1 MAAEPN
7 PWLTHLQPLQLPE
20 PISHWPLAPGWWLL
34 LGCIGLGLLWQGLRH
49 WRRWLD
55 NGYRRAALQRLDE
68 LAQALTPSTIG
79 GPDKARLA
87 ALRELPQLL
96 RRIALASTGHPADP
110 AVIRLQGAQW
120 WAWLDQSM
128 VDQPFEHQ
136 LGPLL
141 DQLAW
146 APDAQLLQL
155 SDAELTAL
163 MLGLRQWTQRHLS
176 KAPLPDEE
184 PPCCT

>member
-1 MAAEPN
+1 MAAKAN
-7 PWLTHLQPLQLPE
+7 PWLEHLQPLQLPE
-20 PISHWPLAPGWWLL
+20 PVSSWPLAPGWWLL
-34 LGCIGLGLLWQGLRH
+34 LGAVGLGLLWQGLRH

-55 NGYRRAALQRLDE
+55 NGYRRAALQQFDE
-68 LAQALTPSTIG
+68 LERQLCQPRQAST
-79 GPDKARLA
+79 RLA

-96 RRIALASTGHPADP
+96 RRVALASTGYPADP
-110 AVIRLQGAQW
+110 TVIRLHGTQW
-120 WAWLDQSM
+120 WAWLDQPM
-128 VDQPFEHQ
+128 VDQPFQHQ

-155 SDAELTAL
+155 SDAEITAL
-163 MLGLRQWTQRHLS
+163 VQGLRQWTLRHIT

-184 PPCCT
+184 PPCCN